1 MSTDYHGIQP
11 RCVPWPRCHRSAAA
25 VRSHS
30 QADNDITWAYI
41 HRVRNGTELEFVE
54 PGGVPSANVSL
65 ARRAVAQIS
74 TWLSGK
80 HDGNVAWDE
89 ASCSDARRSDIQ
101 HVLDTIVSEGSWVN
115 ESWDLLTPL
124 TDMSWSATRQVMAN
138 RSIVFMG
145 GSTMRVLW
153 QEFCRTYAS
162 NTSSWTVVKKRR
174 CGFEGSG
181 CKNCFMC
188 CDALCQHGPHSAE
201 HLDSTV
207 YHKQTNLTVDFSW
220 KPEIFDPRDVDAFEG
235 RFCRRPP
242 DLLVASKGLH
252 DAAFYEFSGNETE
265 WRSTYEA
272 GLRRWLSLLR
282 CLHGTQVIWRSPD
295 LPTRQPREAA
305 LVILTESVARR
316 AFRAGEFGGEAYLVD
331 ALKLTNAARAIREK
345 SLMSVD
351 GHHYP
356 PPVLR
361 AEWIMI
367 FLARFLHW
375 RRGVKLRRCEFK
387 RGLQ

>member
-1 MSTDYHGIQP
+1 M
-11 RCVPWPRCHRSAAA
+11 
-25 VRSHS
+25 
-30 QADNDITWAYI
+30 
-41 HRVRNGTELEFVE
+41 
-54 PGGVPSANVSL
+54 
-65 ARRAVAQIS
+65 
-74 TWLSGK
+74 
-80 HDGNVAWDE
+80 
-89 ASCSDARRSDIQ
+89 
-101 HVLDTIVSEGSWVN
+101 
-115 ESWDLLTPL
+115 
-124 TDMSWSATRQVMAN
+124 
-138 RSIVFMG
+138 
-145 GSTMRVLW
+145 
-153 QEFCRTYAS
+153 YAS
-162 NTSSWTVVKKRR
+162 NTSSWTLVKKRR

-220 KPEIFDPRDVDAFEG
+220 KPEIFDPRDVDAFES

-252 DAAFYEFSGNETE
+252 DAAFYEFSGNGTE

-282 CLHGTQVIWRSPD
+282 CLHGTQIIWRSPD

-331 ALKLTNAARAIREK
+331 PLKLTNAARAIRDK
-345 SLMSVD
+345 SLVSVD

-375 RRGVKLRRCEFK
+375 RRGLY
-387 RGLQ
+387 GL